1 MDEQDRNL
9 TPESRLSTA
18 DLAAKNPATDH
29 EPVQSE
35 TTSRHET
42 SSPVMQ
48 VSRADGQTLVAR
60 DGAAASEGDQGTREQ
75 PTTAGRTAA
84 GAGSDPEATPLFAEQ
99 RLPSFVTAGARSRLA
114 LWTSPGVP
122 SSRRTAWWLKSCS
135 GWPRALATSGRDWKP
150 RGAAARRPRQ
160 RDCAWP
166 YASTARSST
175 AYSGSEETPLLSPT
189 WHVV

>member
-48 VSRADGQTLVAR
+48 ASRVEGQTLVAG
-60 DGAAASEGDQGTREQ
+60 DGAAASEDDQGTREQ
-75 PTTAGRTAA
+75 RTTAGRSAS
-84 GAGSDPEATPLFAEQ
+84 GAGSDPEATPLFAEHEATQFRDRWGEVQAGFVDEPRRAVEQADGLVAEVMQ
-99 RLPSFVTAGARSRLA
+99 RLAASFSDERSRLEA
-114 LWTSPGVP
+114 SW
-122 SSRRTAWWLKSCS
+122 
-135 GWPRALATSGRDWKP
+135 GR
-150 RGAAARRPRQ
+150 G
-160 RDCAWP
+160 
-166 YASTARSST
+166 
-175 AYSGSEETPLLSPT
+175 EETETEGLRQALRKYRSFFDRLLR
-189 WHVV
+189 V